1 MFSGDSSEAMVDA
14 DPEEVKIVSSA
25 AELLV
30 WFGLVEDASCEVD
43 TGQADDVAGGG
54 VG

>member
-1 MFSGDSSEAMVDA
+1 MFSGDSSDA
-14 DPEEVKIVSSA
+14 DPEEVKVVSSA

-43 TGQADDVAGGG
+43 TGKAYDVAGG